1 MTAATSRLYQALRA
15 CAAGI
20 YPAEAGVGLL
30 IGHDNWLH
38 RSDFTGPFVRT
49 GVSLADGITA
59 LAEVDWAAAIAALDA
74 GDLPCSGGEQRM
86 LRLAGSIADGTPVSL
101 RDTLSGIDHRNVQL
115 VITAVLHAS
124 GQRPPARI
132 P

>member
-1 MTAATSRLYQALRA
+1 MTATASQLYQALRA

-20 YPAEAGVGLL
+20 YAAEAGVGLL
-30 IGHDNWLH
+30 IGHDTWLH
-38 RSDFTGPFVRT
+38 RRDFTAPFVHT

-59 LAEVDWAAAIAALDA
+59 MAEINWAAAIIALDA

-86 LRLAGSIADGTPVSL
+86 LRLAASIAAGTPVNL
-101 RDTLSGIDHRNVQL
+101 RNTLTGIDHRNIGL

-124 GQRPPARI
+124 GQGPEPEI

>member
-1 MTAATSRLYQALRA
+1 VTTATSQLYQALRG

-20 YPAEAGVGLL
+20 YPTEAGVGLL
-30 IGHDNWLH
+30 IGNDTWLH
-38 RSDFTGPFVRT
+38 RGDFTGPFVHT

-86 LRLAGSIADGTPVSL
+86 LRLAASIAGGTPVSL
-101 RDTLSGIDHRNVQL
+101 RDTLSGIDHRNIQL

-124 GQRPPARI
+124 GQRPPAGT

>member
-1 MTAATSRLYQALRA
+1 MTAATGQLDQALRA

-30 IGHDNWLH
+30 IGHGTWLH
-38 RSDFTGPFVRT
+38 RRDFTGPFVHT

-59 LAEVDWAAAIAALDA
+59 MAEVDWAAAITALDA
-74 GDLPCSGGEQRM
+74 GHLPCSGGEQRM
-86 LRLAGSIADGTPVSL
+86 LRLASSIAAGTPVNL
-101 RDTLSGIDHRNVQL
+101 RDTLTGIDHRNIEL

-124 GQRPPARI
+124 GRRPEPEI

>member
-1 MTAATSRLYQALRA
+1 MTAAASQLHQALRA

-30 IGHDNWLH
+30 IGHDTWLH
-38 RSDFTGPFVRT
+38 RGAT
-49 GVSLADGITA
+49 
-59 LAEVDWAAAIAALDA
+59 AAIAALDA

-86 LRLAGSIADGTPVSL
+86 LRLAASIAGGTPVSL

-124 GQRPPARI
+124 GQRPPAGI

>member
-1 MTAATSRLYQALRA
+1 MTAATGQLQALRA
-15 CAAGI
+15 CAAGL

-30 IGHDNWLH
+30 IGHDTWLH
-38 RSDFTGPFVRT
+38 RRDFTGPFVLT

-59 LAEVDWAAAIAALDA
+59 MAEVDWAAAIEALDA

-86 LRLAGSIADGTPVSL
+86 LRLASSIAAGTPVNL
-101 RDTLSGIDHRNVQL
+101 RDTLTGIDHRNIEL

-124 GQRPPARI
+124 GRRPEPEI

>member
-1 MTAATSRLYQALRA
+1 MTAAASQLHQALRA

-30 IGHDNWLH
+30 IGHDTWLH
-38 RSDFTGPFVRT
+38 RGAFTGPFVHT
-49 GVSLADGITA
+49 GISLADGTTA
-59 LAEVDWAAAIAALDA
+59 MAEVDWTAAIAALDA

-86 LRLAGSIADGTPVSL
+86 LRLAASIAGATPVSL
-101 RDTLSGIDHRNVQL
+101 RDTLSGIDHSNVQL